1 MFTVIS
7 TGPWANPG
15 RSSNLME
22 EAVYEYEGAG
32 QTLKN
37 LTFFTKTTILNFCL
51 GGRYKYIMHCEYFP
65 AIVVNSKP

>member
-15 RSSNLME
+15 RNSKLME
-22 EAVYEYEGAG
+22 EAVYEGAG

-51 GGRYKYIMHCEYFP
+51 GGRYKYIMDCE
-65 AIVVNSKP
+65 